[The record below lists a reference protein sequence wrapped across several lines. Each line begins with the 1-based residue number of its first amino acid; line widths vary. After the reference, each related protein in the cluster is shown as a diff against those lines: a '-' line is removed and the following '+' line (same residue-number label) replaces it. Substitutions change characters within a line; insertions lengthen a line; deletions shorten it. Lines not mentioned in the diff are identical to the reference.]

1 MSHVEIPTT
10 GAEPCAKADPELFF
24 PFKGQTDLIAAAK
37 ALCFVC
43 PVKRACRDYALNHA
57 EELDGIWGGTTREER
72 AALRRRQAPARVTV
86 RRAS

>member
-24 PFKGQTDLIAAAK
+24 PLKGQTDLIAAAK
-37 ALCFVC
+37 ALCFGC
-43 PVKRACRDYALNHA
+43 PIKRECADYALNHD
-57 EELDGIWGGTTREER
+57 ETLYGIWGGTTEAERE
-72 AALRRRQAPARVTV
+72 ALRRRQAPARATL